1 MGSNGGEHKQHAPS
15 PSLWPVGFA
24 VGIAI
29 LLAGLI
35 VSWFAIV
42 LGAVIAL
49 VFGFLWVKDATA
61 DMRSHDVEV
70 EPETREVRAAVAAPT
85 DGGVVAT
92 EPDQYTRGHFL
103 SATTVGL
110 GAAIGAVVVL
120 PVLGF
125 AVVPAFIDQPG
136 VETDVGPV
144 DKFPEGQFVITTFL
158 AVPEQGEVSR
168 RTAYIRRNADLN
180 GEPSFT
186 IVSNRCV
193 HLGCPVQ
200 PNGLPKE
207 DLKESEQIVVDGV
220 KSTVDRIPVQPA
232 GFGCPCHGGQYDTE
246 GNRTAGP
253 PVRSLDR
260 YPFEIRNGR
269 LILLTPYSVGN
280 VEGQA
285 QDAVI
290 TRYQLAGPGEHVD
303 GFEAILYPIQAPS

>member
-1 MGSNGGEHKQHAPS
+1 MGSSGGEHKSHAPS

-35 VSWFAIV
+35 VNWFVVV

-49 VFGFLWVKDATA
+49 VFGFLWVRDASSE
-61 DMRSHDVEV
+61 MREHDVEV
-70 EPETREVRAAVAAPT
+70 EPEQREIRAEAEPEPET
-85 DGGVVAT
+85 VVSGQ
-92 EPDQYTRGHFL
+92 EPQRYTRG
-103 SATTVGL
+103 GL
-110 GAAIGAVVVL
+110 LTAGTIGIGAAIGAVVTV

-125 AVVPAFIDQPG
+125 AVVPAFIDQPD
-136 VETDVGPV
+136 VEVDVGAIE
-144 DKFPEGQFVITTFL
+144 KFPEGKFVITTFL
-158 AVPEQGEVSR
+158 ALPEQGEVSR
-168 RTAYIRRNADLN
+168 RTAYIRRNAELN

-200 PNGLPKE
+200 PNGLPDE
-207 DLKESEQIVVDGV
+207 NLKESEQIEVDGV

-260 YPFEIRNGR
+260 YAFAIRNTR
-269 LILLTPYSVGN
+269 LILLDPFSVGN
-280 VEGQA
+280 VDGEA
-285 QDAVI
+285 ENAVI
-290 TRYQLAGPGEHVD
+290 TRYNLAGPGEHVD
-303 GFEAILYPIQAPS
+303 GIEALLYPIQAPS